1 MKLTFAAELGDY
13 DLAEHSPELVS
24 EFRFLP
30 IQTEEMELAIF
41 EKWKEYRYETF
52 DHTFFNSTIIVISY
66 LFSSISILGIEF
78 ILHTLLFFTLLFF
91 ISEVRHQHKLKPII

>member
-13 DLAEHSPELVS
+13 DLAEHSPEIVS

-41 EKWKEYRYETF
+41 EKWKEYRYLTF
-52 DHTFFNSTIIVISY
+52 DHTFNITIIVISY

-78 ILHTLLFFTLLFF
+78 ILHILLFLKLLFF